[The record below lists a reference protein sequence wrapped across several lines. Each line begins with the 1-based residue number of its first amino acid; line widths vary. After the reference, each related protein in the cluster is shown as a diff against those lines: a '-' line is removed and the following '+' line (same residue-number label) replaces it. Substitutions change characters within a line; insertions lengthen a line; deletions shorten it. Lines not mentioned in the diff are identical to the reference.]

1 MNGNVFLIHSK
12 KLDNN
17 EEFNK
22 QLDEWKNNIKSM
34 NKFNYVEFQSIEK
47 AVDKLKEIDFEDTSI
62 IIGED
67 LVSDFFKSMDENCE
81 DFNVVLKILIL
92 RKDKTEILKKKTF
105 PFFNENYIY
114 STFEEI
120 RIN

>member
-22 QLDEWKNNIKSM
+22 QLGEWKNNIKSM

-81 DFNVVLKILIL
+81 DSNVVLKILIL

-105 PFFNENYIY
+105 PFFNENYIR
-114 STFEEI
+114 FI
-120 RIN
+120 HN

>member
-12 KLDNN
+12 KLDDN
-17 EEFNK
+17 EEFN
-22 QLDEWKNNIKSM
+22 EWKESIKKM
-34 NKFNYVEFQSIEK
+34 NKFNYVEFQSIEE
-47 AVDKLKEIDFEDTSI
+47 AVNKLKEIDFEDTSI

-92 RKDKTEILKKKTF
+92 RKDKTEILKKNLSIF
-105 PFFNENYIY
+105 
-114 STFEEI
+114 
-120 RIN
+120 